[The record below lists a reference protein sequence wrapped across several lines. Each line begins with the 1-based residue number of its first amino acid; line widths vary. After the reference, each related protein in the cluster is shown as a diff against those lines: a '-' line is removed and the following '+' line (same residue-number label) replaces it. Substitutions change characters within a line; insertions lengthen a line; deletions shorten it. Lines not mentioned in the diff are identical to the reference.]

1 MGKLR
6 IWLGLLA
13 GVLILLAG
21 CVRTPQPV
29 PTATR
34 EAPTQPLVATETATA
49 QPQVNYCVECHTDK
63 DRLIQTA
70 KPEEEVVEE
79 SEGAG

>member
-13 GVLILLAG
+13 GFLILLAG
-21 CVRTPQPV
+21 CARATQPA
-29 PTATR
+29 PTATSEVPAR
-34 EAPTQPLVATETATA
+34 PTAPAATATS

-70 KPEEEVVEE
+70 KPEEEVIEE

>member
-6 IWLGLLA
+6 IWPVLLA
-13 GVLILLAG
+13 ATLLLLTG
-21 CVRTPQPV
+21 CSRSTPPV
-29 PTATR
+29 PTATG
-34 EAPTQPLVATETATA
+34 EAPTEAALATATVTA

-70 KPEEEVVEE
+70 KPEEEVIEE

>member
-1 MGKLR
+1 MGKMR
-6 IWLGLLA
+6 IWLVLLA
-13 GVLILLAG
+13 GMLILLAG
-21 CVRTPQPV
+21 CARTPQPT
-29 PTATR
+29 PTATSQS
-34 EAPTQPLVATETATA
+34 PTQPVDPTATVTS

-63 DRLIQTA
+63 DSLIRTA

>member
-1 MGKLR
+1 MNKMR
-6 IWLGLLA
+6 IWLVMLTGL
-13 GVLILLAG
+13 VLLLAG
-21 CVRTPQPV
+21 CGRAAQPE
-29 PTATR
+29 PTATSL
-34 EAPTQPLVATETATA
+34 APAQTELPTPTVTA

-63 DRLIQTA
+63 DSLIRTA

>member
-1 MGKLR
+1 MEKLR

-21 CVRTPQPV
+21 CARATPSVPVTNTPLPTQPVV
-29 PTATR
+29 PTATL
-34 EAPTQPLVATETATA
+34 TTE
-49 QPQVNYCVECHTDK
+49 PQVNYCVECHTDK

-70 KPEEEVVEE
+70 KPEEEVIEE

>member
-6 IWLGLLA
+6 IWLGVLT
-13 GVLILLAG
+13 GVIILLAG
-21 CVRTPQPV
+21 CARATQPV
-29 PTATR
+29 PTATPPL
-34 EAPTQPLVATETATA
+34 PTQPAVPTATLTDE
-49 QPQVNYCVECHTDK
+49 PQVNYCVECHTDK

-70 KPEEEVVEE
+70 KPEEEVISE

>member
-21 CVRTPQPV
+21 CARAPQPV

-34 EAPTQPLVATETATA
+34 EAPTQPPVATETATA

>member
-6 IWLGLLA
+6 IWFGLLA
-13 GVLILLAG
+13 GFLILLAG
-21 CVRTPQPV
+21 CARAAQPV
-29 PTATR
+29 PTSTS
-34 EAPTQPLVATETATA
+34 EVSTQPLVPTATA
-49 QPQVNYCVECHTDK
+49 TSQPQVNYCVECHTDK

-70 KPEEEVVEE
+70 KPEEEVIVE